1 MRVRTPSW
9 ASGLVTV
16 GMVLAFAA
24 CASDDEG
31 GPSSTT
37 RPTPTTAAI
46 SSDGTGAVVGAHECV
61 PSDVVE
67 RGDATVA
74 WERLRNPVFATD
86 HMTKD
91 QTIRLIDGRWH
102 LFFSEMVD
110 ESARTGHM
118 TSTDM
123 VRWKPAPPTDR
134 VDSPDITRARDGR
147 YVISLQLPDPK
158 NPDLPKI
165 FFRTAN
171 DPDGPWTEPTRLV
184 PGLFEDER
192 IIDAAIAHTQWG
204 LYLLF
209 KRGLHD
215 SVVQYDELA
224 YSPSG
229 SLEGPWEHLGQPDL
243 PWSENFEFLS
253 IDGVWHVLVT
263 TIPIHHPALFRLA
276 GPPSD
281 PQSWLH
287 WTQVGMFDVPQE
299 EWNRGETP
307 GITHETANSAYLC
320 DAREL
325 DGHWYLFYAGST
337 ELTTFDGRGHAK
349 IGVARSTDLVRWDVP
364 PG

>member
-1 MRVRTPSW
+1 VSRPLAIVIL
-9 ASGLVTV
+9 GVL
-16 GMVLAFAA
+16 LAFAA
-24 CASDDEG
+24 CGGDDEAG
-31 GPSSTT
+31 APSTT
-37 RPTPTTAAI
+37 APTPTTAAI
-46 SSDGTGAVVGAHECV
+46 ATDGTGAVVSAHQCV
-61 PSDVVE
+61 PSGAQ

-110 ESARTGHM
+110 EEKRTGHV

-123 VRWKPAPPTDR
+123 VRWTPAPPADR
-134 VDSPDITRARDGR
+134 FGSPDITRARDGK
-147 YVISLQLPDPK
+147 YVITLQLPDPK
-158 NPDLPKI
+158 NPDLRKI
-165 FFRTAN
+165 YYRTASN
-171 DPDGPWTEPTRLV
+171 PEGPWSEPAQLV
-184 PGLFEDER
+184 PALFEDER
-192 IIDAAIAHTQWG
+192 IIDSAIAHTASG
-204 LYLLF
+204 LFLLF

-215 SVVQYDELA
+215 SVVQHDELA

-229 SLEGPWEHLGQPDL
+229 SLDGPWQHLGQPDL
-243 PWSENFEFLS
+243 PWSENFELLP

-276 GPPSD
+276 GPPAD

-287 WTQVGMFDVPQE
+287 WTQVSQFDIPQE
-299 EWNRGETP
+299 DWNRGETP

-325 DGHWYLFYAGST
+325 DGYWYLLYAGST

-349 IGVARSTDLVRWDVP
+349 IGLARSRDLVRWDVP
-364 PG
+364 PGAEA